1 MFLNG
6 VFSRNDLTNFC
17 DFGILYN
24 DWWNFKKML
33 FIFLQVWKR
42 LRCRHTVWHEIFA
55 GSDFSDFS
63 SFRKNKFPQ
72 IKTTAN
78 IFPANIYSKVNIL

>member
-1 MFLNG
+1 MKTFEMSAYR
-6 VFSRNDLTNFC
+6 VP
-17 DFGILYN
+17 
-24 DWWNFKKML
+24 
-33 FIFLQVWKR
+33 
-42 LRCRHTVWHEIFA
+42 EIFA
-55 GSDFSDFS
+55 GSDFCDFS